1 MRHNPFLSRTL
12 TSARV
17 IAAALL
23 SITAL
28 AVPASAQAPW
38 IARVTDAAPLPAGP
52 PIGHFNL
59 HLVATEEWLN
69 RVIARNDV
77 TEGVVD
83 DCILGAKVDGQ
94 QVTNSSLRLDIRPSP
109 EQIAAAFVL
118 DGTVCTQT
126 RGLTEQAT
134 VFSRGQQKFQATKD
148 IFFDGMVFSTR
159 HAVVSVRARN
169 ENLGASTQFDGTV
182 LQPLVSQFVLRAAEQ
197 RRPAAEEI
205 ARNKVADRIYP
216 EFDKNVDTQLAS
228 ANQQLETVVRK
239 RLNELG
245 LMPSAQRCRST
256 ENELHY
262 AVRIAAEADPF
273 EIVSPSTPLLG
284 AHGLRLF
291 VHSSLFDAA
300 SLKAGLAGLNTSD
313 KQLVRMLQRLGLAPK
328 ESESDDRT
336 SGIETAIEF
345 DSQRPLTFIF
355 DNDEMVVELR
365 AKLRPAGQSL
375 LPPLTLSLPFRVVE
389 QDGQRL
395 LRPGIVGVKAR
406 GEEGRPP
413 ATLPPPIET
422 AVREAISS
430 SLKDVPLPGVLPESA
445 WLPGKTP
452 PKFTSLRFQD
462 GWMAI
467 GLD

>member
-1 MRHNPFLSRTL
+1 MALTL
-12 TSARV
+12 T
-17 IAAALL
+17 
-23 SITAL
+23 
-28 AVPASAQAPW
+28 ASAQVPK
-38 IARVTDAAPLPAGP
+38 IARVPDAAPLPAGP

-77 TEGVVD
+77 TEGVVN

-94 QVTNSSLRLDIRPSP
+94 QITNSSLRLDIRPSDD
-109 EQIAAAFVL
+109 QIAATFVL

-134 VFSRGQQKFQATKD
+134 IFSRGQQKFQAKKD
-148 IFFDGMVFSTR
+148 LFFDGMSFSTR
-159 HAVVSVRARN
+159 HAVVSVRAHN
-169 ENLGASTQFDGTV
+169 ENLGVSTRFDGTP
-182 LQPLVSQFVLRAAEQ
+182 LQPLISQFVLQAAEQ
-197 RRPAAEEI
+197 RRPAAEEL

-216 EFDKNVDTQLAS
+216 RFDKDVDDQLSA

-245 LMPSAQRCRST
+245 IMPSAQRCRST

-262 AVRIAAEADPF
+262 ACRVAADADPF

-284 AHGLRLF
+284 NHGLRLY

-300 SLKAGLAGLNTSD
+300 ALKAGLAGLNTSD
-313 KQLVRMLQRLGLAPK
+313 KQLDRMLKQLGLSA
-328 ESESDDRT
+328 SDRDEAGRPA
-336 SGIETAIEF
+336 GIETNIEF
-345 DSQRPLTFIF
+345 DSQRPLTVIF

-365 AKLRPAGQSL
+365 AKLRPAGQAL

-389 QDGQRL
+389 QDGQRW
-395 LRPGIVGVKAR
+395 LRPGLVGIAAR
-406 GEEGRPP
+406 GEDGRPAAPLAP
-413 ATLPPPIET
+413 AIET
-422 AVREAISS
+422 LVRQAISS
-430 SLKDVPLPGVLPESA
+430 SLQDVPLPAMIPESA
-445 WLPGKTP
+445 WMAGKAP
-452 PKFTSLRFQD
+452 PKFTSLRFRD